1 MILDHS
7 ITQSLH
13 NKGVPPIGTLYLNTQ
28 SMAKKLT
35 KKRKAVEGKV
45 DPDKLYSLSEAMTL
59 VKEVNTTKFNASVDV
74 HVRLGVDPRK
84 ADQALRGTVSLP
96 HGTGKTKR
104 VLVFCMPDKVEEAK
118 AAGADYVGLEDY
130 IQKVSEGWMDIDV
143 IIATPNVMAQLG
155 KVARILGPRGL
166 MPNPKT
172 GTVTNDITNAVSE
185 VKKGKIAFRVDK
197 FGIIHA
203 SIGRVSFTPE
213 QLADNAHEL
222 VSTLVKMKPSSS
234 KGIYMRT
241 VSVASTM
248 SPGIAVDPKSI
259 KV

>member
-1 MILDHS
+1 
-7 ITQSLH
+7 
-13 NKGVPPIGTLYLNTQ
+13 
-28 SMAKKLT
+28 MAKKLT

-45 DPDKLYSLSEAMTL
+45 DPDKLYALSEAMEL
-59 VKEVNTTKFNASVDV
+59 VKQVNTASFNASVDV

-104 VLVFCMPDKVEEAK
+104 VLVFCTPDKIEEAK

-130 IQKVSEGWMDIDV
+130 IQKVSDGWMDIDV

-172 GTVTNDITNAVSE
+172 GTVTTDIANAVSE

-203 SIGRVSFTPE
+203 SIGRVQFTPE
-213 QLADNAHEL
+213 QLTENAYEL
-222 VSTLVKMKPSSS
+222 VSTLVRMKPASA
-234 KGIYMRT
+234 KGTYMRSI
-241 VSVASTM
+241 SVASTM
-248 SPGIAVDPKSI
+248 SPGIAVDPKSF

>member
-1 MILDHS
+1 
-7 ITQSLH
+7 
-13 NKGVPPIGTLYLNTQ
+13 
-28 SMAKKLT
+28 MAQLT
-35 KKRKAVEGKV
+35 KKRKAVDSKV
-45 DPDKLYSLSEAMTL
+45 DKNKLYALTEAMNL
-59 VKEVNTTKFNASVDV
+59 VKDVNTTKFNASVDV

-104 VLVFCMPDKVEEAK
+104 VLVFCTPDKVDEAK
-118 AAGADYVGLEDY
+118 AAGADYVGLEEF
-130 IQKVSEGWMDIDV
+130 IQKVTDGWLDIDV

-172 GTVTNDITNAVSE
+172 GTVTTDVASAIQE

-197 FGIIHA
+197 FGIVHA
-203 SIGRVSFTPE
+203 SVGRVSFSPE
-213 QLADNAHEL
+213 QLSDNAHEL
-222 VSTLVKMKPSSS
+222 VSTLVRMKPSSS
-234 KGIYMRT
+234 KGIYMKT
-241 VSVASTM
+241 ISIASTM
-248 SPGIAVDPKSI
+248 SPGISVDPKSF

>member
-1 MILDHS
+1 
-7 ITQSLH
+7 
-13 NKGVPPIGTLYLNTQ
+13 
-28 SMAKKLT
+28 MARLT
-35 KKRKAVEGKV
+35 KKRKAVESKV
-45 DPDKLYSLSEAMTL
+45 DKDKLYSLNDAMGL
-59 VKEVNTTKFNASVDV
+59 VKEVNTTKFDASVDV

-104 VLVFCMPDKVEEAK
+104 VLVFCTPEKQAEAQ
-118 AAGADYVGLEDY
+118 AAGADFVGLEDY
-130 IQKVSEGWMDIDV
+130 IQKVSEGWMDVDV

-172 GTVTNDITNAVSE
+172 GTVTNDIAAAVQE

-197 FGIIHA
+197 FGIVHA
-203 SIGRVSFTPE
+203 SVGRVSFSPA
-213 QLADNAHEL
+213 QLTDNAHEL
-222 VSTLVKMKPSSS
+222 IATLVRMKPSSA
-234 KGIYMRT
+234 KGIYMKS